1 MGVSQA
7 GTRPPAKSYGGKIF
21 CACAVRAS
29 SLQLVGSVGERLPP
43 TQPHHLFTSV
53 PWFFRGRDRCGR
65 AAKGFTP
72 LCSNYPQLA
81 PGHTLWWV
89 LGGGAPAHTSA
100 KLHSISEEVRH
111 ASRNADSACPFLPSR
126 QYKTGH
132 AESAFRDACRT
143 SSDSI

>member
-1 MGVSQA
+1 MQLDPVNNEDHTQHVMQWACPRRG
-7 GTRPPAKSYGGKIF
+7 PAHQQ
-21 CACAVRAS
+21 RAMEARLLRMRS
-29 SLQLVGSVGERLPP
+29 PRLEFATLVGIVGERLPP

-81 PGHTLWWV
+81 PVHTLWWV

-100 KLHSISEEVRH
+100 KLHSI
-111 ASRNADSACPFLPSR
+111 
-126 QYKTGH
+126 
-132 AESAFRDACRT
+132 
-143 SSDSI
+143 

>member
-1 MGVSQA
+1 MRTTHSMSCSGR
-7 GTRPPAKSYGGKIF
+7 GPGGDPPTSKELWRQDC

-29 SLQLVGSVGERLPP
+29 SLQTLVGSVGERLPP

-89 LGGGAPAHTSA
+89 LGVERRPTPLPNYTASSCG
-100 KLHSISEEVRH
+100 LYRVSE
-111 ASRNADSACPFLPSR
+111 
-126 QYKTGH
+126 G
-132 AESAFRDACRT
+132 RDDRT
-143 SSDSI
+143 SPREVSVRFV